1 MSATIHR
8 RIEALEAAGSGE
20 AVIDFIVVTFVRPG
34 HLDAKV
40 ATAEMMGQR
49 FERLP
54 SETEDDFIARLRQYA
69 EDHRQPGQRAVQVF
83 CHPIDLDL

>member
-1 MSATIHR
+1 MTATMQKR
-8 RIEALEAAGSGE
+8 VEALEAAGTGE
-20 AVIDFIVVTFVRPG
+20 ADFHFIVVTFVSPG

-49 FERLP
+49 FERLEFE
-54 SETEDDFIARLRQYA
+54 SEDDFIARLRQYA
-69 EDHRQPGQRAVQVF
+69 EDHRLPGQRAVQVL

>member
-1 MSATIHR
+1 MSANIHR
-8 RIEALEAAGSGE
+8 RVEALEAAGTGE
-20 AVIDFIVVTFVRPG
+20 ADFHFIVVTFVRPG

-54 SETEDDFIARLRQYA
+54 SETEDDFIARLRRYA
-69 EDHRQPGQRAVQVF
+69 DDHRLPGQRAMQVL